1 VAVLIC
7 NNGRTI
13 LLPNRFPLAS
23 VYCLTSRPTEVALAK
38 ISGGRV
44 IARALKA
51 QGVDTVFTLT
61 GGHIMAIMDGC
72 VAEGI
77 KVVDV
82 RHEQAATHAADAYA
96 RLTGRLGVAL
106 VTAGPGVTDA
116 VTGVANAFY
125 ANSPMILIGGRHP
138 TTEDLRGGLQEMDHP
153 KLFQSITRWS
163 ETAWDA
169 GRYPEYIAT
178 ASRYAFSNRG
188 GPVFMDTPWNIAGDM
203 VDEDA
208 IVWPEDFRANR
219 VAGVPEETLDEIV
232 ALLKDAKHPVIFGG
246 TGLRWTQQPAFTE
259 SLDAFVSGFRA
270 PTYLNSLARGSLPFD
285 HAYLGN
291 RARGDALRGA
301 DVILALGVDW
311 DFRTGF
317 GKKVNPDAAVIQ
329 IDADPSKIGWN
340 RDANIGV
347 VADPGTVVSQLAER
361 LDVLGRSADSDW
373 TTEIRAAEEAKQN
386 ASYEQSLSDSEP
398 IHPERFAREV
408 GDFFGDDTIVAADG
422 GDIVSTTAKWLQT
435 SRPGGLLDPGPFGC
449 LGVGAPFALA
459 AKTIEPDTRVGIVYG
474 DGSFGF
480 NGMEYDTLIRH
491 ELPVVGV
498 VGNDG
503 AWNNIKVIH
512 RMMHPDSAF
521 LSDIGFRP
529 YEKMVEGLGGY
540 GELVEKPSEI
550 RPALERAQDSGVPSL
565 VNVKIAEQLRVS
577 SAYGQ

>member
-1 VAVLIC
+1 M
-7 NNGRTI
+7 
-13 LLPNRFPLAS
+13 
-23 VYCLTSRPTEVALAK
+23 AK

-61 GGHIMAIMDGC
+61 GGHILAIMDGC

-77 KVVDV
+77 NVVDV
-82 RHEQAATHAADAYA
+82 RHEQAAAHAADAYA
-96 RLTGRLGVAL
+96 RLTGKLGVAL

-125 ANSPMILIGGRHP
+125 ANSPMLLIGGRHP
-138 TTEDLRGGLQEMDHP
+138 TSEDLKGGLQEMDHP
-153 KLFQSITRWS
+153 KLFHSITRWS
-163 ETAWDA
+163 GTAWNA
-169 GRYPEYIAT
+169 GRYPEYIAMAT
-178 ASRYAFSNRG
+178 RHAFTNRG
-188 GPVFMDTPWNIAGDM
+188 GPVFLDTPWDVSGAM
-203 VDEDA
+203 VEEDA
-208 IVWPEDFRANR
+208 IIWPEDSRANR
-219 VAGVPEETLDEIV
+219 PAGVPDETLDEIV
-232 ALLKDAKHPVIFGG
+232 DLLSGATKPVIFGG
-246 TGLRWTQQPAFTE
+246 TGLRWTKQPGFIE
-259 SLDAFVSGFRA
+259 SLDELASGYKA

-285 HAYLGN
+285 HPYLGN
-291 RARGDALRGA
+291 RARSAAIRGA

-317 GKKVNPDAAVIQ
+317 GKKIDLDATVIQ

-340 RDANIGV
+340 RDATIGV
-347 VADPGTVVSQLAER
+347 VADPGTVVAQLCGR
-361 LDVLGRSADSDW
+361 LVDIARTQDPEW
-373 TTEIRAAEEAKQN
+373 TIEIRTAEKAKQE
-386 ASYEQSLSDSEP
+386 AAYESSLSDADP

-459 AKTIEPDTRVGIVYG
+459 AKSVEPDTRVGIVYG

-491 ELPVVGV
+491 DLPVVGV
-498 VGNDG
+498 IGNDG

-512 RMMHPDSAF
+512 RMAHPESVF
-521 LSDIGFRP
+521 LSEIGFRA
-529 YEKMVEGLGGY
+529 YEKIVEGLGGY
-540 GELVEKPSEI
+540 GEVVEKPSEI
-550 RPALERAQDSGVPSL
+550 RPALERAQESGVPAL
-565 VNVKIAEQLRVS
+565 VNVKIAEQLRMS

>member
-1 VAVLIC
+1 M
-7 NNGRTI
+7 
-13 LLPNRFPLAS
+13 
-23 VYCLTSRPTEVALAK
+23 AK
-38 ISGGRV
+38 ISGGQV

-51 QGVDTVFTLT
+51 QGVDVVFTLT

-125 ANSPMILIGGRHP
+125 ANSPMLLIGGRHP

-163 ETAWDA
+163 QTAWDA

-188 GPVFMDTPWNIAGDM
+188 GPVFMDTPWNVAGDM

-208 IVWPEDFRANR
+208 IIWPEDFRANR
-219 VAGVPEETLDEIV
+219 AAGVPEETLDEIV
-232 ALLKDAKHPVIFGG
+232 ALLRDAEHPVIFGG
-246 TGLRWTQQPAFTE
+246 TGLRWTQQPRFTE
-259 SLDAFVSGFRA
+259 SLDEFVSGFRA
-270 PTYLNSLARGSLPFD
+270 PTYLNSLARGCLRFD
-285 HAYLGN
+285 HPYLGN

-317 GKKVNPDAAVIQ
+317 GKKINHDATVIQ
-329 IDADPSKIGWN
+329 IDADPTKIGWN
-340 RDANIGV
+340 RDASIGA
-347 VADPGTVVSQLAER
+347 VADPGTVIAQLASR
-361 LDVLGRSADSDW
+361 LDVLGGSSDPGWTESIRSAEEVKS
-373 TTEIRAAEEAKQN
+373 AAA
-386 ASYEQSLSDSEP
+386 YEMSLSDSEP

-408 GDFFGDDTIVAADG
+408 GDFFGDDSIVAADG

-498 VGNDG
+498 IGNDG

-550 RPALERAQDSGVPSL
+550 GPALERAQDSGVPAL